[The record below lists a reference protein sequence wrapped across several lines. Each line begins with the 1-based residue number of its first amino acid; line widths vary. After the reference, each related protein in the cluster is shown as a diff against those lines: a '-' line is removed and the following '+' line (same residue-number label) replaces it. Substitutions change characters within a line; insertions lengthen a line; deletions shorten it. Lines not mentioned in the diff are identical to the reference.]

1 METSGEIG
9 ERVVVTI
16 GVTIVMD
23 FSNHKLII
31 VAHEDCVSKAGVI
44 RTSL

>member
-16 GVTIVMD
+16 RCDYSDG
-23 FSNHKLII
+23 FSNHNLFID
-31 VAHEDCVSKAGVI
+31 AHEDSVSKAGV
-44 RTSL
+44 